1 MIECAFKWVNPNFAI
16 TYYQWYNWV
25 LMRGDNLTLVSKKTI
40 AALLINSTVLVFL
53 KFRVFL
59 DLLPKVLS
67 VFMAYNAKLNV
78 YF

>member
-1 MIECAFKWVNPNFAI
+1 
-16 TYYQWYNWV
+16 
-25 LMRGDNLTLVSKKTI
+25 MRGDNFTLVSKKTI

-59 DLLPKVLS
+59 DLLPKVLTAI
-67 VFMAYNAKLNV
+67 MLNDV